1 MEKTYAEWMQDLK
14 NGIQCYHEI
23 PIAWRDEAMA
33 MEAVQST
40 RWALS
45 ETPPHAKTEA
55 LCRASVV
62 LYPST
67 LRHVPDEQM
76 TEAMCLLAVRKDGLA
91 LQHVPQA
98 FRSEAVIREALRQNG
113 QALEFVQPEDR
124 TKELCWSAVASNTM
138 AMRWVPTRL
147 KTEAFCCDV
156 MRICPSG
163 CSIEFMPKSVRRG
176 QIAMQAVMKRPV
188 LLKEIPVEYR
198 HDELCEK
205 AMNDG
210 AALAYVPREQ
220 ITEKMC
226 WRAIGTT
233 SEAFPHVPVE
243 YRSLEMCQSV
253 LFNNGL
259 MLEHVPAEHRTWSTC
274 ERAVKENWRA
284 MQFVPQAERTPEL
297 WRVAVDAAEAVGAG
311 FEDYPQGMRG
321 PELYGHLVER
331 HPQRLSEIPVRAR
344 TEAICRKAVDAE
356 PAVMAHVPKKVRD
369 LWTAKERAHKEHV
382 KTLLAKASPS
392 LASGPWATLV

>member
-33 MEAVQST
+33 LEAVKLT
-40 RWALS
+40 RWALCDALPS
-45 ETPPHAKTEA
+45 AKTEA
-55 LCRASVV
+55 LCKASVER
-62 LYPST
+62 YPCS

-76 TEAMCLLAVRKDGLA
+76 TEALCLMAVRKDGLA
-91 LQHVPQA
+91 LQHVPAA
-98 FRSEAVIREALRQNG
+98 FRSEAVMVDALRQNG
-113 QALEFVQPEDR
+113 QALEFVPPERR

-147 KTEAFCCDV
+147 KTEAFCRDV

-163 CSIEFMPKSVRRG
+163 CSIEFMPRSLRRG
-176 QIAMQAVMKRPV
+176 DIAMQAVKKRAL
-188 LLKEIPVEYR
+188 LLKEIPVNNR

-210 AALAYVPREQ
+210 RALAYVPKEQ

-243 YRSLEMCQSV
+243 YRSFEMCQQV
-253 LFNNGL
+253 MFNNGL

-284 MQFVPQAERTPEL
+284 MQFVPQAERTPDL
-297 WRVAVDAAEAVGAG
+297 WRIAIDEAEAVGAG
-311 FEDYPQGMRG
+311 LEDYPQGMRG
-321 PELYGHLVER
+321 PDLYGHLVER
-331 HPQRLSEIPVRAR
+331 HPQRLAEIPVRER
-344 TEAICRKAVDAE
+344 TEVMCRKAVDAE
-356 PAVMAHVPKKVRD
+356 PAVMAHVPKKIRD
-369 LWTAKERAHKEHV
+369 LWSAKQRAHKEHV
-382 KTLLAKASPS
+382 KTLLAKTSPN
-392 LASGPWATLV
+392 LADGPWASLV